1 MKLAKTII
9 IMVLSVLLALSVS
22 LNIFIFVIF
31 GIKDVQSFKQVLLSK
46 ELLDSFI
53 SLSVPESTPDA
64 TPDVSTPEPTPEVS
78 IPEPDTQSPVP
89 EVEDTEAPE
98 QVPESDSTP
107 ETEVFYYANAWITVK
122 ELKQGV
128 GLMGPTITIV
138 LENISDEAIRVS
150 FKDLSID
157 GYASQYSSTGVYA
170 EILDPGM
177 KAIREISLW
186 ESDYEAFTS
195 KPEVLAFTIEVMDPN
210 TYGTLTSEKVPLYIK

>member
-9 IMVLSVLLALSVS
+9 IIVLSVLLALSVS

-53 SLSVPESTPDA
+53 SMSVPESTPD
-64 TPDVSTPEPTPEVS
+64 VST
-78 IPEPDTQSPVP
+78 PEPDTQSPVP
-89 EVEDTEAPE
+89 DVEDTPEVSIPESDTEAPE
-98 QVPESDSTP
+98 SGSTSG
-107 ETEVFYYANAWITVK
+107 TEAFYYANAWITVK

-195 KPEVLAFTIEVMDPN
+195 KPEALTFTIEVMDPN
-210 TYGTLTSEKVPLYIK
+210 TYGTLTSEQVTLYIK

>member
-1 MKLAKTII
+1 MKLAKTIS

-31 GIKDVQSFKQVLLSK
+31 GIKDAQSFKQVLLSK
-46 ELLDSFI
+46 EILDG
-53 SLSVPESTPDA
+53 LTNMSVPESTPD
-64 TPDVSTPEPTPEVS
+64 VEGTPEVS
-78 IPEPDTQSPVP
+78 IPEPDT
-89 EVEDTEAPE
+89 EASE
-98 QVPESDSTP
+98 QVPESDSTS
-107 ETEVFYYANAWITVK
+107 ETEAFYYANAWITVK

-128 GLMGPTITIV
+128 GLMGPTITIE

-170 EILDPGM
+170 EVLDPGM

-195 KPEVLAFTIEVMDPN
+195 KPETITFTIEIMDPN
-210 TYGTLTSEKVPLYIK
+210 TYGTLTSNDVSLDIK

>member
-1 MKLAKTII
+1 MKLAKTIT
-9 IMVLSVLLALSVS
+9 IMILSVLLALSMS

-46 ELLDSFI
+46 ELLDSLT
-53 SLSVPESTPDA
+53 SMSVPESTPD
-64 TPDVSTPEPTPEVS
+64 VSTPESTPEVS
-78 IPEPDTQSPVP
+78 IPEL
-89 EVEDTEAPE
+89 DTEAPE
-98 QVPESDSTP
+98 QAPESDSTS
-107 ETEVFYYANAWITVK
+107 ETEAFYYANAWITVK

-170 EILDPGM
+170 EVLDPGM

-195 KPEVLAFTIEVMDPN
+195 KPEAIAFAIEIIDPN
-210 TYGTLTSEKVPLYIK
+210 TYGTLASNNVSLDIK

>member
-9 IMVLSVLLALSVS
+9 IMILSVLLALSIS
-22 LNIFIFVIF
+22 LNIFILTIF
-31 GIKDVQSFKQVLLSK
+31 GIKDLQSFKQVLLCK
-46 ELLDSFI
+46 ELLDSFT
-53 SLSVPESTPDA
+53 SMSVPESTPD
-64 TPDVSTPEPTPEVS
+64 VSIPESIPEVS
-78 IPEPDTQSPVP
+78 IPETDTQSPVP

-98 QVPESDSTP
+98 QAPESDSTP
-107 ETEVFYYANAWITVK
+107 ETEAFYYANAWITVK

-170 EILDPGM
+170 EVLDPGM

-195 KPEVLAFTIEVMDPN
+195 KPEAIAFAIEIIDPN
-210 TYGTLTSEKVPLYIK
+210 TYGTLASNNVSLDIK

>member
-1 MKLAKTII
+1 MKLAKTIV
-9 IMVLSVLLALSVS
+9 IMVLSVLLALSIS
-22 LNIFIFVIF
+22 FNIFILTIF
-31 GIKDVQSFKQVLLSK
+31 EIKDVQTFKQVLLCK
-46 ELLDSFI
+46 ELLNSFI
-53 SLSVPESTPDA
+53 NISTPESTPDA
-64 TPDVSTPEPTPEVS
+64 STPEPDTQSPVPEVEPTPEVS
-78 IPEPDTQSPVP
+78 IPEPDT
-89 EVEDTEAPE
+89 EAPE
-98 QVPESDSTP
+98 QTPESDPTP
-107 ETEVFYYANAWITVK
+107 ETEAFYYANAWITVK

-170 EILDPGM
+170 EVLDPGM